1 MHKES
6 LSMLRIRIAAVL
18 ALVTTLSVPAPAAP
32 PLTATRLGSLAT
44 GGFTDG
50 DPRIA
55 EINAFDPAGER
66 IYVVNPFDSRLDII
80 DASSPASL
88 LPAGSVDLLA
98 DCTAVL
104 GADCPLAP
112 GLEPNSVAISGRL
125 MAVAVANAVRTDNG
139 HALLYR
145 LRGTNAPQFLTAIEV
160 GALPDMVTFTK
171 DGRFALLA
179 NEGEPSQDYTIDPL
193 GSVSI
198 IDVDALLLKQW
209 LGDWLGL
216 NQFPAWNAFVLRRSV
231 RLVTFERF
239 NSRQAELEAQGV
251 RVFGPGATLAQDLEP
266 EYIATEN
273 GKAFVT
279 LQENNALAVIDIS
292 SARVEKIAALGLK
305 DHSLPENA
313 LDPSD
318 RDGAGNGPAVKI
330 GNWPVFGLYMPDAID
345 AFTVKG
351 RTYVITANEGDARE
365 YAAYVEP
372 LRIGSGSYVLDPL
385 AFPNAAALKA
395 NAALGRL
402 NASTASGDLD
412 GDGDFD
418 RIEIFGGR
426 SVSIRDAAGNLVW
439 DSGDMFERLSEAQSA
454 PGVTQYPTVFNTS
467 NNSNA
472 TDNRSDDK
480 STEPEA
486 VVVGRVR
493 GRLYAFVGL
502 ERDGGIVILDVS
514 TPASPTFVTYFNNR
528 KLPVDA
534 GGAFLSC
541 ATNDCGDLG
550 PEGLTFVP
558 ASDSPTHK
566 ALLIVTHEVS
576 STTTVWQID

>member
-1 MHKES
+1 MP
-6 LSMLRIRIAAVL
+6 RTRIAAVL
-18 ALVTTLSVPAPAAP
+18 TLVTLLSVPAPAAP
-32 PLTATRLGSLAT
+32 PLSISRLGTVAT
-44 GGFTDG
+44 GGFVDG

-55 EINAFDPAGER
+55 EINAFDADGKR
-66 IYVVNPFDSRLDII
+66 IFIVNPFDSRLDIV
-80 DASSPASL
+80 DASNPAAL

-98 DCTAVL
+98 DCTAAL
-104 GADCPLAP
+104 GDRCPLLP
-112 GLEPNSVAISGRL
+112 GLEPNSVAINGRL

-145 LRGTNAPQFLTAIEV
+145 LRGANAPQFLTAIEV

-179 NEGEPSQDYTIDPL
+179 NEGEPSQDYTVDPL

-198 IDVDALLLKQW
+198 IDVQSLLLKQW

-216 NQFPAWNAFVLRRSV
+216 NQFPVWNEFVLRRSV

-251 RVFGPGATLAQDLEP
+251 RIFGLNDATVAQDLEP

-279 LQENNALAVIDIS
+279 LQENNALAVIDIAS
-292 SARVEKIAALGLK
+292 GKVETIAALGLK
-305 DHSLPENA
+305 NHSLPENE

-318 RDGAGNGPAVKI
+318 RDGAGGTAAVKL
-330 GNWPVFGLYMPDAID
+330 GTWPVFGLYMPDAID

-351 RTYVITANEGDARE
+351 KTFVITANEGDARE
-365 YAAYVEP
+365 YGAYVEP

-385 AFPNAAALKA
+385 TFPNAAALKA
-395 NAALGRL
+395 NAQLGRL

-439 DSGDMFERLSEAQSA
+439 DSGDMFERIAEAQSA
-454 PGVTQYPTVFNTS
+454 PGVTPYPTVFNTS

-480 STEPEA
+480 GVEPEA
-486 VVVGRVR
+486 VVVGKVR

-502 ERDGGIVILDVS
+502 ERDGGIVVLDVS
-514 TPASPTFVTYFNNR
+514 TPTAPTLVAYVNNR
-528 KLPVDA
+528 KFPTNA
-534 GGAFLSC
+534 GGAFLGC
-541 ATNDCGDLG
+541 DVNDCGDLG

-558 ASDSPTHK
+558 ASDSPTRK